1 MSDVSK
7 KKKRLQEL
15 SLPNTDNIKRYVLEL
30 ENIIKSKLT
39 DEVIINSNE
48 LRSYYLLRQRQLIDL
63 IKEFLEINT

>member
-7 KKKRLQEL
+7 KKKRLQDL
-15 SLPNTDNIKRYVLEL
+15 ILPNTDNIKRYVLEL
-30 ENIIKSKLT
+30 ENIIKTKLT

>member
-15 SLPNTDNIKRYVLEL
+15 NLPNTDNIKRYVLEL
-30 ENIIKSKLT
+30 ENIIKTKLT

-63 IKEFLEINT
+63 IKEFLEINN

>member
-1 MSDVSK
+1 MSDVK
-7 KKKRLQEL
+7 KKKRLQDL

-30 ENIIKSKLT
+30 ENIIKLKLT

-48 LRSYYLLRQRQLIDL
+48 LRNYYLLRQRQLIDL

>member
-7 KKKRLQEL
+7 KKKRLQDL
-15 SLPNTDNIKRYVLEL
+15 NLPNTDNIKRYVLEL

-63 IKEFLEINT
+63 IKEFLEINN

>member
-7 KKKRLQEL
+7 KKKRLQDL
-15 SLPNTDNIKRYVLEL
+15 NLPNTDNIKRYVLEL

-63 IKEFLEINT
+63 IKEFLEIST

>member
-15 SLPNTDNIKRYVLEL
+15 NLPNTDNIKRYVLEL
-30 ENIIKSKLT
+30 ENIIKTKLT

>member
-15 SLPNTDNIKRYVLEL
+15 NLPNTDNIKRYVLEL

>member
-7 KKKRLQEL
+7 KKKRLQDL
-15 SLPNTDNIKRYVLEL
+15 NLPNTDNIKRYVLEL

>member
-1 MSDVSK
+1 MSDVK
-7 KKKRLQEL
+7 KKKRLQD
-15 SLPNTDNIKRYVLEL
+15 SSYPTTDNIKRYVLEL

>member
-7 KKKRLQEL
+7 KKKRLQDL

-30 ENIIKSKLT
+30 ENIIKTKLT

>member
-7 KKKRLQEL
+7 KKKRLQDL

-30 ENIIKSKLT
+30 ENIIKTKLT

-63 IKEFLEINT
+63 IKEFLEINN

>member
-7 KKKRLQEL
+7 KKKRLQDL

>member
-7 KKKRLQEL
+7 KKKRLQDL
-15 SLPNTDNIKRYVLEL
+15 NLPNTDNIKRYVLEL
-30 ENIIKSKLT
+30 ENIIKTKLT

>member
-15 SLPNTDNIKRYVLEL
+15 NLPNTDNIKRYVLEL

-63 IKEFLEINT
+63 IKEF